1 MSLDG
6 KAQAI
11 SKQIGDGIGDG
22 SSVVM
27 LPCPA
32 CQGSYYKG
40 RPSSQ
45 FRRCN
50 RGHHVICVR
59 CGSVAKRFGR
69 KGLVCGC

>member
-11 SKQIGDGIGDG
+11 SKQIGDG

-27 LPCPA
+27 VPCPA
-32 CQGSYYKG
+32 CEGSYYKG

-45 FRRCN
+45 FRRCT
-50 RGHHVICVR
+50 RGHVICVH

-69 KGLVCGC
+69 KGLVRCGCE